1 MNFLIVTIVLLY
13 IPLLMIQFYKRAQD
27 FDYND
32 PKIGFYE
39 KLKVMAIDLSIPALI
54 LIVLSIIIKTIYT
67 IVSFII

>member
-32 PKIGFYE
+32 PQISFYQ
-39 KLKVMAIDLSIPALI
+39 KLKMMAIDLSIPALI
-54 LIVLSIIIKTIYT
+54 LMGLSLVMKAIYT
-67 IVSFII
+67 VISFII